1 MTSKNFF
8 IFSEVLLG
16 MLCLQPAV
24 VLGTQ
29 PSHSGTTTR
38 SRVIRVGF
46 NRAEVFLCLYWT
58 KCGCDRP
65 LRSLIKAHHL
75 VLTCGSPSPEKVF
88 L

>member
-29 PSHSGTTTR
+29 PSHSGTTALPGDPG
-38 SRVIRVGF
+38 GF
-46 NRAEVFLCLYWT
+46 SA
-58 KCGCDRP
+58 
-65 LRSLIKAHHL
+65 LRSFYVCTGQSVVAIDL
-75 VLTCGSPSPEKVF
+75 
-88 L
+88 